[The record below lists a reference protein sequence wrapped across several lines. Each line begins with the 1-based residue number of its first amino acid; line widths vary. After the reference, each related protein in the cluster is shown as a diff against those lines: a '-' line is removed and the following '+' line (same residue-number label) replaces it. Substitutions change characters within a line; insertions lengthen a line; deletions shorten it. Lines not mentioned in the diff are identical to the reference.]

1 VKLVDEAIERYA
13 AAHASALPPLLDE
26 LARVTRERTAVPQ
39 MMVGPI
45 EGNLLRILVALL
57 GARRVLEV
65 GTFTGFSALCM
76 ASALPDDGRLLT
88 CEVNEA
94 HAAIARDFFRRS
106 PDGHKIEL
114 RLGPA
119 LETLRGERDG
129 AWDLVFVD
137 ADKTSYPAYYDEA
150 LRLLR
155 PGGLLVGDNTLW
167 SGRVLAP
174 EDDDARAIAAFNE
187 KARRDP
193 RVDHVLLTVRDGVHL
208 IRKR

>member
-1 VKLVDEAIERYA
+1 MKLVDEAIERYA